1 MLAAAKYANMAL
13 MFLLE
18 LGVLVSAGYWGF
30 TLDRHWALRLV
41 AGIGAPALFVLAWA
55 LFGAGGGANAI
66 VPLTGWARVVLEIV
80 WFGGG
85 ALALYGAGA
94 ALPAGVFAALFVLNA
109 VLRIVWKQ
117 V

>member
-1 MLAAAKYANMAL
+1 MRNRRDI
-13 MFLLE
+13 FI
-18 LGVLVSAGYWGF
+18 LVG
-30 TLDRHWALRLV
+30 
-41 AGIGAPALFVLAWA
+41 LFVA
-55 LFGAGGGANAI
+55 LILFVAFG
-66 VPLTGWARVVLEIV
+66 PARQAPVESNRPTTHSS
-80 WFGGG
+80 GEGG